1 MNLITSADGIAVAL
15 WLTLEVGPCFEDTI
29 LTQSYPNMLKDV
41 HVRNNPSHCS
51 TMKMWNVNENEN
63 VKMQECTG
71 KIQLLALLCFYLGD
85 TFINIFK
92 NKS

>member
-51 TMKMWNVNENEN
+51 TMKM
-63 VKMQECTG
+63 QECTG